1 MSSDYLY
8 DVEDAKGNVV
18 LLTMCASGFA
28 NLIMMD
34 DDKDGEIEGNIL
46 RFDLTPDEA
55 GWANA
60 SKVADA
66 LNEWVRHTKE
76 LKSQET

>member
-1 MSSDYLY
+1 MSSDYLE

-18 LLTMCASGFA
+18 LLTLHASGFSE
-28 NLIMMD
+28 LTIMD
-34 DDKDGEIEGNIL
+34 DDKDGEIEGSIL

-60 SKVADA
+60 TKIANA
-66 LNEWVRHTKE
+66 LNDWVEHTKRIC
-76 LKSQET
+76 T

>member
-1 MSSDYLY
+1 MSSDYLE

-18 LLTMCASGFA
+18 LLTMHASGFA
-28 NLIMMD
+28 NLTMMD

-60 SKVADA
+60 SKIANA
-66 LNEWVRHTKE
+66 LNEWVEHTKRIC
-76 LKSQET
+76 T